1 MVLIYTEVPLILT
14 SLDWLVIAAYFA
26 VNLAIGFFYMRRAS
40 GNIGEFFLSG
50 RNVSW
55 WLAGTSMVATTFAA
69 DTPLVV
75 TGFIYAQGIAG
86 NWLWWSFLLSGML
99 TVFFFAPL
107 WRRAKVLTDMEFA
120 ELRYSGPPATFLRG
134 FRAVYLALPVNTIIM
149 GWVNL
154 AMVKILSL
162 TLGLTSTTSQL
173 EAVFACLA
181 LTLAYNAVSGLWAVL
196 WTDFLQFILKMSMV
210 ILLAYFAVHAVGGM
224 DQLVAHVHAYDAT
237 HSSATHPRDTLAFI
251 PSTASPFFL
260 SFLVLLSLNWW
271 ASWYPGAEPGGGG
284 YIAQRIFSARN
295 EKHSLGATLWF
306 NIAHYALRP
315 WPWILTA
322 LVAMVLLPN
331 PSAAQG
337 GAEGAYVWVMVHYL
351 PPSLRGLML
360 AGFAAAYMSTI
371 GTHLN
376 LGASYMVND
385 IYKRFFVPNQSER
398 HYVTVSRIATV
409 FVALLSAA
417 ATGFMLTHGASIVTA
432 WKFLLALGA
441 GAGLVFILR
450 WHWWRINAWSEIAAM
465 TAAATISLTL
475 ESSWGMP
482 VVHTLHHFDPTLALA
497 PLNQDDPHAFAWL
510 MLTTT
515 ALTTATWLA
524 VTLLTQPESET
535 TLQSFYN
542 RVRPAAL
549 GWRRFALAAFA
560 RDASTSLSSRSEG
573 EGPTSCS
580 APVAISS
587 NATCDTGS
595 PASMKDPTLRYNF
608 FHWVLGFTLVYSML
622 FGVGDL
628 LFGRITHGIA
638 LLTLSASFLAI
649 LFYSLNRRGWS
660 DWR

>member
-1 MVLIYTEVPLILT
+1 MVLT
-14 SLDWLVIAAYFA
+14 SLDWLVIVGYFA
-26 VNLAIGFFYMRRAS
+26 VNLAIGFFYMKRAS

-55 WLAGTSMVATTFAA
+55 WLAGTSMVATTFGA

-75 TGFIYAQGIAG
+75 TGLIYAQGIAG
-86 NWLWWSFLLSGML
+86 NWLWWLFLLSGML

-134 FRAVYLALPVNTIIM
+134 FRAVYLAFPVNTIIM

-154 AMVKILSL
+154 AMAKILAL
-162 TLGLTSTTSQL
+162 TLGLTSTRQQL
-173 EAVFACLA
+173 TAVFWCLA
-181 LTLAYNAVSGLWAVL
+181 LTLAYNAISGLWAVL
-196 WTDFLQFILKMSMV
+196 WTDLLQFVLKMSMV
-210 ILLAYFAVHAVGGM
+210 CLLAYFAVHAVGGM
-224 DQLVAHVHAYDAT
+224 GSLATQVHAFDAA
-237 HSSATHPRDTLAFI
+237 HGQGRDTLAFI

-284 YIAQRIFSARN
+284 YIAQRIFSAKN

-322 LVAMVLLPN
+322 LVALVLLPN
-331 PSAAQG
+331 PTAAQG
-337 GAEGAYVWVMVHYL
+337 GMEGAYVWVMIHYL

-385 IYKRFFVPNQSER
+385 IYKRFFAPDRTEH
-398 HYVTVSRIATV
+398 HYVAVSRMATIL
-409 FVALLSAA
+409 VAIMSAS
-417 ATGFMLTHGASIVTA
+417 ATGYMLTHGASIATA

-450 WHWWRINAWSEIAAM
+450 WYWWRINAWSEIAAM

-475 ESSWGMP
+475 ESSLGMP
-482 VVHTLHHFDPTLALA
+482 VVRMLHRIDPALALV

-510 MLTTT
+510 MLVTTG
-515 ALTTATWLA
+515 LTTAIWLT
-524 VTLLTQPESET
+524 VTLVTRPESND
-535 TLQSFYN
+535 TLQAFYD

-549 GWRRFALAAFA
+549 GWRRFA
-560 RDASTSLSSRSEG
+560 
-573 EGPTSCS
+573 
-580 APVAISS
+580 
-587 NATCDTGS
+587 
-595 PASMKDPTLRYNF
+595 PADSGAQHDPTLRYNF

-622 FGVGDL
+622 FGLGDV
-628 LFGRITHGIA
+628 LFGRTAHGAGLIA
-638 LLTLSASFLAI
+638 LSLSCLGV

-660 DWR
+660 VWK

>member
-1 MVLIYTEVPLILT
+1 MTNKRANSRFIGCAAQDKQERGTMILT
-14 SLDWLVIAAYFA
+14 ALDWVVIAAYFA
-26 VNLAIGFFYMRRAS
+26 VNLAIGFFYMKRAS
-40 GNIGEFFLSG
+40 GDIGEFFLSG
-50 RNVSW
+50 RSVPW
-55 WLAGTSMVATTFAA
+55 WLAGTSMVATTFGA

-75 TGFIYAQGIAG
+75 TGLIYAQGIAG

-120 ELRYSGPPATFLRG
+120 EFRYAGPPATFLRG

-154 AMVKILSL
+154 AMAKILAL
-162 TLGLTSTTSQL
+162 TLGLDTTRKQL
-173 EAVFACLA
+173 AGVFCCLA
-181 LTLAYNAVSGLWAVL
+181 LTLAYNAISGLWAVL
-196 WTDFLQFILKMSMV
+196 WTDLVQFILKMSMV
-210 ILLAYFAVHAVGGM
+210 VLLAYFAVHAVGGM
-224 DQLVAHVHAYDAT
+224 GPLASQVRAFDAM
-237 HSSATHPRDTLAFI
+237 HSAGAGQARDTLAFI
-251 PSTASPFFL
+251 PATASPFFL

-284 YIAQRIFSARN
+284 YIAQRIFSAKN

-322 LVAMVLLPN
+322 LVALVLLPN
-331 PSAAQG
+331 PTAAQG
-337 GAEGAYVWVMVHYL
+337 GMEGAYVWVMVHYL

-385 IYKRFFVPNQSER
+385 IYKRFFAPHETER
-398 HYVTVSRIATV
+398 HYVAASRWATIL
-409 FVALLSAA
+409 VAVLSAS
-417 ATGFMLTHGASIVTA
+417 ATGYMLTHGASIATA

-450 WHWWRINAWSEIAAM
+450 WYWWRINAWSEIAAM

-475 ESSWGMP
+475 ESGWGMP
-482 VVHTLHHFDPTLALA
+482 VVELLHKLDPALALA
-497 PLNQDDPHAFAWL
+497 PLSQDDPHGFAWL

-515 ALTTATWLA
+515 TLTTGVWLA
-524 VTLLTQPESET
+524 VTLATRPESEA
-535 TLQSFYN
+535 TLQAFYD
-542 RVRPAAL
+542 RVRPAAM
-549 GWRRFALAAFA
+549 GWRRFASASEQGDSTLA
-560 RDASTSLSSRSEG
+560 
-573 EGPTSCS
+573 
-580 APVAISS
+580 
-587 NATCDTGS
+587 
-595 PASMKDPTLRYNF
+595 YNF
-608 FHWVLGFTLVYSML
+608 FHWVVGFTLVYAML

-628 LFGRITHGIA
+628 LFGRVAIGSA
-638 LLTLSASFLAI
+638 LMALSAGCLGV
-649 LFYSLNRRGWS
+649 LFWSLNRRGWS
-660 DWR
+660 IWL